1 MILSSLM
8 GGCPK
13 DLGTT
18 NSARDRMVNEVF
30 AQPIAQSQSTLL
42 SESTVRQYEG
52 ADRSDMHSSN
62 RLLVH

>member
-1 MILSSLM
+1 MILSALM

-18 NSARDRMVNEVF
+18 DSARDRTVNEVF
-30 AQPIAQSQSTLL
+30 AQRIAQSQLTHL

-52 ADRSDMHSSN
+52 TDRSDM
-62 RLLVH
+62 R

>member
-1 MILSSLM
+1 MILSALM

-18 NSARDRMVNEVF
+18 DSARDRTANEVF
-30 AQPIAQSQSTLL
+30 AQRIAQSQLTLL

-52 ADRSDMHSSN
+52 ADRSDM
-62 RLLVH
+62 R